1 MSIHKTGR
9 MIAFKLFLAIFSEHM
24 ALHSKL
30 PKLGSSIFS
39 QMSQLAAEQQ
49 AINLSQGFPDF
60 SPDKYLLQRL
70 SYHSQHGA
78 NQYAPMPGILPLRQ
92 QISELV
98 KRCYRR
104 NISPD
109 SDITVTSGATE
120 ALFVAIQALVQPGD
134 EVIVFDPAYDSYAP
148 AVQLAGGSTVHLSL
162 PAPDFRV
169 NWQQVAAAISPRTKL
184 IIVNSPHNP
193 TATVFSD
200 ADWQALQQLVCQHG
214 LYCLSDEVY
223 EHMVFDGAAQL
234 SAHCYPALAERSFI
248 VSSFGKTFHVT
259 GWKLG
264 YCIAPP
270 ALSTEFRKIH
280 QYVTFS
286 SFTPAQHAIT
296 DMLAMHPEKVSGLAA
311 FYRQKRDL
319 FVSALAGSRL
329 QLLPSAATYFQ
340 LADYSAISDMPDVE
354 FCRWLAIEHK
364 VAAIPLSVF
373 YCVPTEARLIRFCFA
388 KTPAT
393 LNQAAEVL
401 CQL

>member
-1 MSIHKTGR
+1 
-9 MIAFKLFLAIFSEHM
+9 MIAFALVLATFSEHM
-24 ALHSKL
+24 AFESKL
-30 PKLGSSIFS
+30 PTLGNSIFS

-60 SPDKYLLQRL
+60 SPDNYLLQRL
-70 SYHSQHGA
+70 AYHSQHGA

-92 QISELV
+92 QISKLV
-98 KRCYRR
+98 TRCYRR
-104 NISPD
+104 SVDPD
-109 SDITVTSGATE
+109 HQITVTSGATE
-120 ALFVAIQALVQPGD
+120 ALFVAIQAIVRPGD

-148 AVQLAGGSTVHLSL
+148 AVKLAGGSTLHLSL
-162 PAPDFRV
+162 LAPDFKV
-169 NWQQVAAAISPRTKL
+169 NWQQVAAAINPKTKL

-193 TATVFSD
+193 SATVFND
-200 ADWQALQQLVCQHG
+200 DDWQALQALVCQHG

-223 EHMVFDGAAQL
+223 EHMVFDGAPRL

-264 YCIAPP
+264 YCVAPP
-270 ALSTEFRKIH
+270 VLSAEFRKIH

-286 SFTPAQHAIT
+286 SFTPAQHAIADT
-296 DMLAMHPEKVSGLAA
+296 LAMQPEQVSGLAT
-311 FYRQKRDL
+311 FYQQKRDQ
-319 FVSALAGSRL
+319 FVTGLTHSRL

-340 LADYSAISDMPDVE
+340 LADYGAISNLPDVE
-354 FCRWLAIEHK
+354 FCRWLTIEHK

-373 YCVPTEARLIRFCFA
+373 YQKPTGARLIRFCFA
-388 KTPAT
+388 KTPVT